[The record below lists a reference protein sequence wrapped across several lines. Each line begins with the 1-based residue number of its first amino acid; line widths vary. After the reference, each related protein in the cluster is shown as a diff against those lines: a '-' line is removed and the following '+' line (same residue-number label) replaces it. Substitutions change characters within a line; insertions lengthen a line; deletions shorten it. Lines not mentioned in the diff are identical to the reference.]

1 LSEKTVALVLGSGGA
16 RGMAH
21 VGVIRALR
29 ARGHEIRVIAGSSI
43 GALVGAVYAL
53 GKIDEFTEWISA
65 IRRRDILMLLDVSFR
80 GEGLVKGDKVIDRL
94 RGFFGE
100 AYIEDLPVA
109 FTAVAADIRKGREV
123 WIDSGPLFDAVRA
136 SISLPLFFTP
146 YPHKGAKLFDG
157 GLLNP
162 VPVAPTMRHATDLT
176 VAVNLGGTPDRH
188 RQPEMSESEP
198 ADDADRNALH
208 KKITDFVETLKD
220 GLPNLSP
227 SESAFFD
234 IMQSSFDAMQGTL
247 ARHQLAAYRPDVE
260 IRIPRDA
267 CTLLEFDR
275 AAELIALGQDAAE
288 RALSEASAA

>member
-1 LSEKTVALVLGSGGA
+1 LSKTTVSLVLGSGGA

-21 VGVIRALR
+21 VGVIRALHE
-29 ARGHEIRVIAGSSI
+29 RGHDIRVIAGCSI

-53 GKIDEFTEWISA
+53 GKIDEFTEWIGA
-65 IRRRDILMLLDVSFR
+65 IRRRDIVMLLDVSFR

-100 AYIEDLPVA
+100 SHIEELPLS

-162 VPVAPTMRHATDLT
+162 VPVAPTVRHATDLT

-188 RQPEMSESEP
+188 RREEPPESELP
-198 ADDADRNALH
+198 DDAERNALH

-275 AAELIALGQDAAE
+275 AEELIELGYAAAE
-288 RALSEASAA
+288 EALESAPTR